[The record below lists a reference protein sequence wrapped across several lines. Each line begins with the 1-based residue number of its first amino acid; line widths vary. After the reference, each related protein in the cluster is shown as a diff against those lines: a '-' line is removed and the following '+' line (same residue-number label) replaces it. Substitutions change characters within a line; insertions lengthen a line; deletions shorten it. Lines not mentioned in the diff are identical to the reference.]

1 MPQSPASSTRER
13 ILATTEEMLRE
24 SGMSGIG
31 IKDVVARGAAP
42 IGSLY
47 HYFPGGKTQL
57 VAESLRNHA
66 EKLPRLVE
74 RFFDGKR
81 SVASAVHAFFDAA
94 AVGFEQAGATKGCA
108 IGAVTLD
115 LAPDDIELATICRDA
130 FDAWVDAIAK
140 RLPFSHTRT
149 RRSFAVT
156 IVAALEGA
164 FVLSRATRDGRPF
177 RDAGRCLS
185 SMLST
190 VAAGAPDRRRSKQT
204 SRRE

>member
-1 MPQSPASSTRER
+1 MV
-13 ILATTEEMLRE
+13 RE

-81 SVASAVHAFFDAA
+81 TMENAVHEFFSAA
-94 AVGFEQAGATKGCA
+94 ADGFEEAGGTKGCA

-115 LAPDDIELATICRDA
+115 LAPTDVELTRICRDA
-130 FDAWVDAIAK
+130 FGDWVDAIAK
-140 RLPFSHTRT
+140 RLPFSDART

-164 FVLSRATRDGRPF
+164 FVLSRASQDGQPF
-177 RDAGRCLS
+177 RDAGKSLS
-185 SMLST
+185 QMLSAIDLK
-190 VAAGAPDRRRSKQT
+190 VPNQRRSKQT
-204 SRRE
+204 SRRT

>member
-1 MPQSPASSTRER
+1 MPRTSGRSTRDR

-81 SVASAVHAFFDAA
+81 NIATAVQGFFDAA
-94 AVGFEQAGATKGCA
+94 ARGFEDAGATKGCA

-115 LAPDDIELATICRDA
+115 LAPVDVELAKICRDA
-130 FDAWVDAIAK
+130 FDGWVDAIAT
-140 RLPFSHTRT
+140 RLPFSDART
-149 RRSFAVT
+149 RRSFATT

-164 FVLSRATRDGRPF
+164 FVLSRATHDGQPF
-177 RDAGRCLS
+177 RDAGKCLS
-185 SMLST
+185 LMLSAID
-190 VAAGAPDRRRSKQT
+190 VKAPNQRRSKQT
-204 SRRE
+204 SRRI